1 MVAKAYICKSLW
13 ALLTLKRRIER
24 GGDTKLIKC
33 SGEGNLSDMRHFNTP
48 LHVWQ
53 LMAKHV
59 DNNGRERPIIA
70 RNLWL

>member
-1 MVAKAYICKSLW
+1 V
-13 ALLTLKRRIER
+13 
-24 GGDTKLIKC
+24 G
-33 SGEGNLSDMRHFNTP
+33 HFNTTP
-48 LHVWQ
+48 HVWQ

>member
-1 MVAKAYICKSLW
+1 V
-13 ALLTLKRRIER
+13 
-24 GGDTKLIKC
+24 G
-33 SGEGNLSDMRHFNTP
+33 HFNTL

-53 LMAKHV
+53 LMVNHM